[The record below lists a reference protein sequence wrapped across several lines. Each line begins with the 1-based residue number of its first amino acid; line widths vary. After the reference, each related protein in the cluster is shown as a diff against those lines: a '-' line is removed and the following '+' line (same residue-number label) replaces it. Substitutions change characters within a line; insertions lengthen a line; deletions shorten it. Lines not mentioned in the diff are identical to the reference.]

1 MMVTVKLPKLGE
13 LAEMA
18 VLLEWRCAPGDVVVE
33 GQALAEM
40 ETDKVTTDLPSP
52 VAGKVVELL
61 AGIDDEMTVGDPL
74 VRIDTA

>member
-18 VLLEWRCAPGDVVVE
+18 VLLEWRCAPGDVVSQ

-52 VAGKVVELL
+52 VAGTVVELL
-61 AGIDDEMTVGDPL
+61 ASVDSEMTVGDPL
-74 VRIDTA
+74 LRIETA